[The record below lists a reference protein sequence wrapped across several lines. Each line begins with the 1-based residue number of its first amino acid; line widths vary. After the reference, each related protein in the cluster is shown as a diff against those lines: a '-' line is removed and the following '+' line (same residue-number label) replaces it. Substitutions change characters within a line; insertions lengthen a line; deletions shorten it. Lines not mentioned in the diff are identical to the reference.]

1 MMDEPAK
8 TKREVTFSRL
18 LGFRELGIII
28 FIVLISVL
36 IGIRNPRFLT
46 WSNFH
51 DILIDTAALSV
62 LSVGM
67 MLVLVTGGIDLSMES
82 VLALTGMVAGMMV
95 KQNPQLSPLFMLIL
109 GLLLGG
115 LLGSIT
121 GLIVAKGRVVPII
134 ATLSMMYIY
143 RGITFIISGGKW
155 INAYEMPDSFKG
167 IATERFLG
175 LSKLIYI
182 VLVVYVVFYYFVNY
196 THTGRKIYAVGS
208 NVEAARV
215 IGINTEFITW
225 LVYAISGALSGLAGV
240 MWVARYASAQNDTAS
255 GFVMTIVAAC
265 VLGGVSIT
273 GGVGTVSGVLLGSI
287 TVGIINNA
295 LPMIRVSPFWKM
307 ALQGLIILV
316 AAIVNIAIARNMEK
330 SQLKRRTI

>member
-95 KQNPQLSPLFMLIL
+95 KQNPSAF
-109 GLLLGG
+109 
-115 LLGSIT
+115 S
-121 GLIVAKGRVVPII
+121 
-134 ATLSMMYIY
+134 
-143 RGITFIISGGKW
+143 TF
-155 INAYEMPDSFKG
+155 
-167 IATERFLG
+167 
-175 LSKLIYI
+175 
-182 VLVVYVVFYYFVNY
+182 YV
-196 THTGRKIYAVGS
+196 
-208 NVEAARV
+208 
-215 IGINTEFITW
+215 NT
-225 LVYAISGALSGLAGV
+225 
-240 MWVARYASAQNDTAS
+240 
-255 GFVMTIVAAC
+255 
-265 VLGGVSIT
+265 
-273 GGVGTVSGVLLGSI
+273 
-287 TVGIINNA
+287 GII
-295 LPMIRVSPFWKM
+295 IGGRSSGIYYWFDC
-307 ALQGLIILV
+307 
-316 AAIVNIAIARNMEK
+316 
-330 SQLKRRTI
+330 S

>member
-1 MMDEPAK
+1 MTNEPAK
-8 TKREVTFSRL
+8 TKKEVAFSRL
-18 LGFRELGIII
+18 PGFRELGIII
-28 FIVLISVL
+28 FIILISVL

-46 WSNFH
+46 WGNFH
-51 DILIDTAALSV
+51 DILLDTAALFV

-95 KQNPQLSPLFMLIL
+95 KQNPQLSPLFMLLLGLIL
-109 GLLLGG
+109 GA

-182 VLVVYVVFYYFVNY
+182 VLVVYLVFYYFVN
-196 THTGRKIYAVGS
+196 HTRIGREIYAVGS
-208 NVEAARV
+208 NKEAARI
-215 IGINTEFITW
+215 IGINTQFITW
-225 LVYAISGALSGLAGV
+225 LVYVISGALSGLAGV

-273 GGVGTVSGVLLGSI
+273 GGVGTIPGILLGSI

-316 AAIVNIAIARNMEK
+316 AAIVNIAITRNMEK
-330 SQLKRRTI
+330 SQLKRRVI

>member
-1 MMDEPAK
+1 MTREPSK
-8 TKREVTFSRL
+8 VGKGVVFFKLR
-18 LGFRELGIII
+18 GFRELGIIV
-28 FIVLISVL
+28 FIIIISIL

-82 VLALTGMVAGMMV
+82 VLALTGMIAGMMV
-95 KQNPQLSPLFMLIL
+95 KQNPQLSPLFMLTL

-121 GLIVAKGRVVPII
+121 GLIVAQGRVVPII

-155 INAYEMPDSFKG
+155 INAYEMPDSFKEM
-167 IATERFLG
+167 ATGRWLG

-182 VLVVYVVFYYFVNY
+182 VLAVYLFFYYFVNH
-196 THTGRKIYAVGS
+196 THAGREIYAVGS
-208 NVEAARV
+208 NQEAARI
-215 IGINTEFITW
+215 IGINTKFITW
-225 LVYAISGALSGLAGV
+225 LVYTISGALSGLAGV

-273 GGVGTVSGVLLGSI
+273 GGVGTMSGVLLGSI

-295 LPMIRVSPFWKM
+295 LPMVKVSPFWKM
-307 ALQGLIILV
+307 ALQGLIILI
-316 AAIVNIAIARNMEK
+316 AAIVNIAISQNMEK
-330 SQLKRRTI
+330 SQLRRRAI